1 MSGLILRKTKKLS
14 KLLMLFRKTLDES
27 LREPN
32 IICVD
37 KGSEFCN
44 KSIKFWLQ
52 DNDIEIHLTH
62 NERKSV
68 VAKRLVRTL
77 KNKIYKYMTSASK
90 KCILIN

>member
-1 MSGLILRKTKKLS
+1 
-14 KLLMLFRKTLDES
+14 MLFRKILDES
-27 LREPN
+27 VREPN
-32 IICVD
+32 IICVN
-37 KGSEFCN
+37 KGSEFYN
-44 KSIKFWLQ
+44 NSIKFWLQ

-90 KCILIN
+90 KCKLIN